1 MGVMVSTQ
9 HRLCRVQELLVR
21 VNRDDI
27 QHYEPRSSAIEATHW
42 GYRGYT
48 LGLANGHL
56 AARLA
61 AHKTQDGSGVWP
73 VEAVLG
79 SFPLCDLTEEDLCQ
93 NPQFC
98 KLMATLTQHVDS
110 TGLTLSL
117 KTELDKAEQRLQS
130 QKRNWLRSQGLFQS
144 LKEMIQEHCVRKHYA
159 TVPPDQNMFYETLEK
174 CLLVTQCVRMLDPS
188 DTTEKELPNVLGL
201 RPEQVLQ
208 LMPPDKNVQRMKQ
221 GLSYELEKHLKK
233 KCLSLLCYC
242 HPEWERESE
251 NLKCTKLLHLAKQL
265 ETDRKSA
272 ENLKESS
279 REKSF
284 LLQRQSQLYLSE
296 MIKCIKHL
304 QTLILDHRLKIQTEL
319 DKKMLDYFEGKC
331 ELVLQ
336 KIKTEMVDIQLDTY
350 KPDTISAHRKIR
362 EKLEAELKCCQEE
375 KQSVK
380 VKLSSFELLG
390 KEFQALAEDVTALS
404 PCATTACSSPVRH
417 TGPDTASLDYFTMSE
432 VRKFT
437 KRLSKPGTAAE
448 VRQSVSEA
456 VRSTVELVEQPKI
469 IEPLDYESVVFQ
481 RKAQIHSDPHRDLLL
496 CPVDDVSETQISR
509 QRRTVVPSV
518 PQNAEREARSLFAK
532 ECIRMYNTDWEV
544 INYKYEAYS
553 GDFRMLPTKGLKSD
567 KLPAQVFE
575 IDEDAKD
582 EDSSSLCS
590 QRGGVMKQGW
600 LQKANINSSLSVSMR
615 VFKRRYFYLS
625 QLPDGSYILNSYKD
639 EKNCKETKGSI
650 YLDSC
655 IDVIQ
660 SSKMRRNCFELK
672 MQERYSHFLA
682 ADSEAEMEDWVC
694 TLRQALS
701 SAEAGPERRNGAET
715 DCALDDDSSSQ
726 GKGEGLLE
734 NLGRSL
740 HPELMKYARETDQF
754 NKMSRSEGR
763 QKLFSLDPETQR
775 LDFSGIEPEVKPF
788 EERFGRRIMVSC
800 HDLSFSL
807 QGCVSERADGV
818 LTNVEPFFITLAL
831 FDVSKN
837 CKISADFH
845 VDLNPAVVR
854 DMLTDASGQP
864 SPSPSS
870 DSSEG
875 GGGVGAAAMVNGGS
889 GSGLPVVQRASEA
902 VLRFP
907 TQGIFSVT
915 HPHSNIFLVARVE
928 KVLQNGITH
937 CAEPYIK
944 TSDTTKTAQKVLKS
958 AKQTCQRLGQYR
970 MPFAWAAKQV
980 FKDAQGSLDMDGKFS
995 PLYRQDSSRISSEDL
1010 LKLLA
1015 DIKKPEKSKSQTIP
1029 GQLNVII
1036 ECVPPDFSNTVTSS
1050 YIPVKPFEEGCERMS
1065 VEVEEFLPE
1074 EAKYN
1079 FPFTSYKNQ
1088 LYVYPLQLKYDNQKT
1103 FTKARNIAVCVQFK
1117 DSDEEGTTPLKC
1129 IYGKPGDSLFTSSA
1143 YAAVL
1148 HHNQSPDFYDEIKVE
1163 LPVHVHEKHHI
1174 LFTFYHISCESS
1186 SKTSSKKREGVETL
1200 VGYSWTPLLRDGRMQ
1215 SVDMQLPVAA
1225 TLPPGYLCKDSRKS
1239 QPDVKWV
1246 ENAKSLFK
1254 VRTHVASTIYTQD
1267 LHLHNF
1273 FQHCQ
1278 LLRTTSEGSPA
1289 DLIKYLKCLHAM
1301 ETHVIIHFL
1310 PTILMQLFEVLTSAT
1325 KESQDTAV
1333 NSLRVIIH
1341 IVSKCHEEGVEHY
1354 LRSFVKFVFVSR
1366 PSAGSSSTTHE
1377 VLATAVTTVLK
1388 QTADFI
1394 TSNKLLK
1401 YSWFFFETMAKSMV
1415 HYLQEGN
1422 RMKMPRTQR
1431 FPESFHQSLQSLVLS
1446 IMPHITIRHFEI
1458 PEEAR
1463 AVNLSLA
1470 HFIKRCLTLMNR
1482 GFGFA
1487 LVNHYMCHF
1496 TLKDPK
1502 VLSEMKFEFLM
1513 TVCNHEHFI
1522 PLNLPMAFGR
1532 TKLQRVQ
1539 DFIPY
1544 ATELFGPVEQ
1554 SLEYNLT
1561 EEFCRHHFLVGLLL
1575 REVAEALVQAPE
1587 VRQLAVSV
1595 LKNLL
1600 IKHATDDRYTAFK
1613 NQQARICLL
1622 YLPLVEL
1629 MYQNLQQLSAPP
1641 YTVSPGLNGSR
1652 DDLLCSGSSDSRR
1665 TSTAVD
1671 RDHGLLVL
1679 NGLVRREDS
1688 RGSLFM
1694 DPPESELQRRSSTM
1708 SCSPVPPLGRLGSY
1722 EIKGLLLCFLHITR
1736 TMAEDTLMA
1745 YWNKLNPQDVMN
1757 FLSLLEVCIVQFRY
1771 LGKRN
1776 IGRSQD
1782 VCLSKLFSSERK
1794 SQTMPV
1800 MRCHRAS
1807 LMQTKINQ
1815 FMEASLTLNIGNG
1828 LSEAE
1833 IHHQALLEGNMST
1846 EISLSVLD
1854 VLAQFTHCFKNQ
1866 LLETD
1871 GHNPLM
1877 KKVFDVFL
1885 TFLRIGQ
1892 SETAVRHVFA
1902 ALRGLINKFPSV
1914 LFKGR
1919 VTLCEALCCEVLK
1932 CCVSKLGLL
1941 RAESSALLYLLM
1953 KNNYEFTKRKT
1964 FLRTHLQ
1971 IIIAVSQLIS
1981 DVALTGSSRF
1991 QESLSIINNFANSD
2005 KAMKSTAFPSEVKGL
2020 TKRIR
2025 TVLMATAQM
2034 KEHEKDPEMLLDL
2047 QYSLARSYAST
2058 PELRRTWLDSMA
2070 RAHLK
2075 NGDLSEAAMCY
2086 VHIAALVAEYLH
2098 RKKLFPTGLA
2108 AFKKITFNID
2118 EEAAMREDT
2127 GMQDVYYSEEV
2138 LVEHLEVCVEALWK
2152 AERYE
2157 LITHIAK
2164 LLIPIYEKRHDYEK
2178 LSRLYDT
2185 LHRAYNKIMEV
2196 IQSGRRLLGT
2206 YFRVAFY
2213 GQGFFEEEDGKEYI
2227 YKEPKLTGLSEIS
2240 QRLLTLYGEKFGPEN
2255 VKILQDSNKVNAKE
2269 LDPKFAY
2276 VQVTFVKPFFEE
2288 KEAPEKKTDFEKC
2301 HNINRFVFE
2310 TPYTLTGKKHGGV
2323 EEQCKKKIVLT
2334 SASTFPYVKK
2344 RVEVLGE
2351 RQVDLKPVDV
2361 AIDEMKARTA
2371 ELNKLCSSP
2380 EVDMIQL
2387 QLKLQGC
2394 VSVQVNAGP
2403 MAYARA
2409 FLDDSRSSHTN
2420 SKKSKE
2426 LKDIFRQFVQACSI
2440 ALDINER
2447 LIKEDQVEYHEG
2459 LKSNFK
2465 DMVKELSEIIHEQI
2479 YQEDMLRSLL
2489 HNSLH
2494 VFRVIS
2500 GTSAELG

>member
-1 MGVMVSTQ
+1 
-9 HRLCRVQELLVR
+9 
-21 VNRDDI
+21 
-27 QHYEPRSSAIEATHW
+27 
-42 GYRGYT
+42 
-48 LGLANGHL
+48 
-56 AARLA
+56 
-61 AHKTQDGSGVWP
+61 
-73 VEAVLG
+73 
-79 SFPLCDLTEEDLCQ
+79 
-93 NPQFC
+93 
-98 KLMATLTQHVDS
+98 
-110 TGLTLSL
+110 
-117 KTELDKAEQRLQS
+117 
-130 QKRNWLRSQGLFQS
+130 
-144 LKEMIQEHCVRKHYA
+144 
-159 TVPPDQNMFYETLEK
+159 
-174 CLLVTQCVRMLDPS
+174 
-188 DTTEKELPNVLGL
+188 
-201 RPEQVLQ
+201 
-208 LMPPDKNVQRMKQ
+208 
-221 GLSYELEKHLKK
+221 
-233 KCLSLLCYC
+233 
-242 HPEWERESE
+242 
-251 NLKCTKLLHLAKQL
+251 
-265 ETDRKSA
+265 
-272 ENLKESS
+272 
-279 REKSF
+279 
-284 LLQRQSQLYLSE
+284 
-296 MIKCIKHL
+296 
-304 QTLILDHRLKIQTEL
+304 
-319 DKKMLDYFEGKC
+319 
-331 ELVLQ
+331 
-336 KIKTEMVDIQLDTY
+336 
-350 KPDTISAHRKIR
+350 
-362 EKLEAELKCCQEE
+362 
-375 KQSVK
+375 
-380 VKLSSFELLG
+380 
-390 KEFQALAEDVTALS
+390 
-404 PCATTACSSPVRH
+404 
-417 TGPDTASLDYFTMSE
+417 MSE

-469 IEPLDYESVVFQ
+469 IEPLDYENVVFQ

-496 CPVDDVSETQISR
+496 CPVDDVSEVQISR

-532 ECIRMYNTDWEV
+532 ECIKMYNTDWNV

-553 GDFRMLPTKGLKSD
+553 GDFRMLPTKGLKPD
-567 KLPAQVFE
+567 KLPVQVFE
-575 IDEDAKD
+575 MDEDAKD

-590 QRGGVMKQGW
+590 QRGGVLKQGW

-625 QLPDGSYILNSYKD
+625 QLPDSSYILNSYKD

-660 SSKMRRNCFELK
+660 SPKMRRNCFELK
-672 MQERYSHFLA
+672 MQERYSHYLA
-682 ADSEAEMEDWVC
+682 ADSEAEMEEWVS
-694 TLRQALS
+694 TLKQALS
-701 SAEAGPERRNGAET
+701 SAEGTPDRRNGAEPL

-726 GKGEGLLE
+726 SKGEGLLE

-740 HPELMKYARETDQF
+740 HPELMKYARETDQL
-754 NKMSRSEGR
+754 NKINRNEGR

-775 LDFSGIEPEVKPF
+775 LDFSGIEPDVKPF

-800 HDLSFSL
+800 HDLTFSL
-807 QGCVSERADGV
+807 QGCVSDKGDGI

-845 VDLNPAVVR
+845 VDLNPSAVR
-854 DMLTDASGQP
+854 EMLNDSSSGQL
-864 SPSPSS
+864 SPSS

-875 GGGVGAAAMVNGGS
+875 GGGGGGGEVAAMLLNGDS
-889 GSGLPVVQRASEA
+889 GCRGNRLPVVQRAAEA

-915 HPHSNIFLVARVE
+915 DPHADIFLVARVE

-944 TSDTTKTAQKVLKS
+944 TSDITKTAQKVLKS

-980 FKDAQGSLDMDGKFS
+980 FKDGQGSLDMDGKFS
-995 PLYRQDSSRISSEDL
+995 PLYRQDSSKISTEDMM
-1010 LKLLA
+1010 KLLA
-1015 DIKKPEKSKSQTIP
+1015 DIKKPEKSKLQAIP
-1029 GQLNVII
+1029 GQLNVTI

-1050 YIPVKPFEEGCERMS
+1050 YIPVKPFEDSCERVS

-1079 FPFTSYKNQ
+1079 CPFTTYKNQ

-1103 FTKARNIAVCVQFK
+1103 FTKARNIAVCIQFR
-1117 DSDEEGTTPLKC
+1117 DSDEEGATPLKC

-1148 HHNQSPDFYDEIKVE
+1148 HHNQSPEFYDEIKVE

-1200 VGYSWTPLLRDGRMQ
+1200 VGYSWMPLLKDGRMQ

-1225 TLPPGYLCKDSRKS
+1225 TIPLGYLCQDSKKS

-1246 ENAKSLFK
+1246 ENAKPLFK
-1254 VRTHVASTIYTQD
+1254 VRTHVASTIYAQD

-1278 LLRTTSEGSPA
+1278 LIRMTSEGSPA

-1301 ETHVIIHFL
+1301 ETHVMIHFL
-1310 PTILMQLFEVLTSAT
+1310 PTVLMQLFEVLTTAT
-1325 KESQDTAV
+1325 KETQETAV

-1354 LRSFVKFVFVSR
+1354 LRSFVKYVFVTS
-1366 PSAGSSSTTHE
+1366 PSSGSSSSTHE
-1377 VLATAVTTVLK
+1377 VLATAVTAVLK
-1388 QTADFI
+1388 QTADFN

-1401 YSWFFFETMAKSMV
+1401 YSWFFFETMAKSMAQ
-1415 HYLQEGN
+1415 YLQDGN

-1431 FPESFHQSLQSLVLS
+1431 FPESFHQALQSLILS
-1446 IMPHITIRHFEI
+1446 IMPHITIRHLEI

-1463 AVNLSLA
+1463 AVNISLA
-1470 HFIKRCLTLMNR
+1470 NFIKRCLTLMNR
-1482 GFGFA
+1482 GFGFS
-1487 LVNHYMCHF
+1487 LVNHYMCPF
-1496 TLKDPK
+1496 TFKDPK
-1502 VLSEMKFEFLM
+1502 ALSEMKFEFLM

-1561 EEFCRHHFLVGLLL
+1561 EEFCRNHFLVGLLL
-1575 REVAEALVQAPE
+1575 REVAEALQQAPE

-1600 IKHATDDRYTAFK
+1600 IKHAMDDRYTAFK
-1613 NQQARICLL
+1613 NQQAKICLL

-1629 MYQNLQQLSAPP
+1629 LYQNLKQLSAQP
-1641 YTVSPGLNGSR
+1641 YNSSPGLRLNGSR
-1652 DDLLCSGSSDSRR
+1652 DDLISTGSSESRR
-1665 TSTAVD
+1665 ISSAVD
-1671 RDHGLLVL
+1671 QGVMTL
-1679 NGLVRREDS
+1679 NGHVRREDS

-1694 DPPESELQRRSSTM
+1694 DPGTPDTELQRRGSTM
-1708 SCSPVPPLGRLGSY
+1708 SCSPAPPLGRLGVY
-1722 EIKGLLLCFLHITR
+1722 EIKGLLLCFLHIAKTIS
-1736 TMAEDTLMA
+1736 EDTLTA
-1745 YWNKLNPQDVMN
+1745 YWNKVNPQDVMN
-1757 FLSLLEVCIVQFRY
+1757 FLSLLEVCILQFRY

-1782 VCLSKLFSSERK
+1782 VCLSKLFSLERK

-1800 MRCHRAS
+1800 MRCNRAS

-1815 FMEASLTLNIGNG
+1815 FMEASLTLNMGSG

-1846 EISLSVLD
+1846 EVCLSVLD
-1854 VLAQFTHCFKNQ
+1854 VLSLFNQCFKTQ
-1866 LLETD
+1866 LLESE

-1877 KKVFDVFL
+1877 KKVFDVYL
-1885 TFLRIGQ
+1885 TFLQISQ
-1892 SETAVRHVFA
+1892 SETAIRHVFA
-1902 ALRGLINKFPSV
+1902 ALRAFINKFPTV

-1932 CCVSKLGLL
+1932 CCVSKLALL

-1953 KNNYEFTKRKT
+1953 KNNYEYTKRKT

-2098 RKKLFPTGLA
+2098 RKKLFPSGLA

-2118 EEAAMREDT
+2118 EEAAMKEDT

-2157 LITHIAK
+2157 LITHIAR
-2164 LLIPIYEKRHDYEK
+2164 LVIPIYEKRHDYEK

-2240 QRLLTLYGEKFGPEN
+2240 QRLLMLYGEKFGPEN
-2255 VKILQDSNKVNAKE
+2255 VKIIQDSNKVNTKE
-2269 LDPKFAY
+2269 LDPKCAY
-2276 VQVTFVKPFFEE
+2276 VQVTFVKPYFDE

-2310 TPYTLTGKKHGGV
+2310 TPYTLSGKKHGGV
-2323 EEQCKKKIVLT
+2323 EEQCKKRIVLT
-2334 SASTFPYVKK
+2334 TGSTFPYVKK
-2344 RVEVLGE
+2344 RVEVVGE
-2351 RQVDLKPVDV
+2351 RQMDLKPVDV

-2371 ELNKLCSSP
+2371 ELTKLCSSQ

-2409 FLDDSRSSHTN
+2409 FLDDSKSSHSGN
-2420 SKKSKE
+2420 KKVKE
-2426 LKDIFRQFVQACSI
+2426 LKDIFRRFVEACSV

-2447 LIKEDQVEYHEG
+2447 LIKEDQFEYHEG

-2465 DMVKELSEIIHEQI
+2465 EMVKELSEIIHEQI

-2489 HNSLH
+2489 HNSLQ

-2500 GTSAELG
+2500 GTNLG

>member
-1 MGVMVSTQ
+1 
-9 HRLCRVQELLVR
+9 
-21 VNRDDI
+21 
-27 QHYEPRSSAIEATHW
+27 
-42 GYRGYT
+42 
-48 LGLANGHL
+48 
-56 AARLA
+56 
-61 AHKTQDGSGVWP
+61 
-73 VEAVLG
+73 
-79 SFPLCDLTEEDLCQ
+79 
-93 NPQFC
+93 
-98 KLMATLTQHVDS
+98 
-110 TGLTLSL
+110 
-117 KTELDKAEQRLQS
+117 
-130 QKRNWLRSQGLFQS
+130 
-144 LKEMIQEHCVRKHYA
+144 
-159 TVPPDQNMFYETLEK
+159 
-174 CLLVTQCVRMLDPS
+174 
-188 DTTEKELPNVLGL
+188 
-201 RPEQVLQ
+201 
-208 LMPPDKNVQRMKQ
+208 
-221 GLSYELEKHLKK
+221 
-233 KCLSLLCYC
+233 
-242 HPEWERESE
+242 
-251 NLKCTKLLHLAKQL
+251 
-265 ETDRKSA
+265 
-272 ENLKESS
+272 
-279 REKSF
+279 
-284 LLQRQSQLYLSE
+284 
-296 MIKCIKHL
+296 
-304 QTLILDHRLKIQTEL
+304 
-319 DKKMLDYFEGKC
+319 
-331 ELVLQ
+331 
-336 KIKTEMVDIQLDTY
+336 
-350 KPDTISAHRKIR
+350 
-362 EKLEAELKCCQEE
+362 
-375 KQSVK
+375 
-380 VKLSSFELLG
+380 
-390 KEFQALAEDVTALS
+390 
-404 PCATTACSSPVRH
+404 
-417 TGPDTASLDYFTMSE
+417 MSE

-448 VRQSVSEA
+448 LRQSVSEA

-469 IEPLDYESVVFQ
+469 IEPLDYENVVFQ

-496 CPVDDVSETQISR
+496 CPVDDVSEAQISR

-532 ECIRMYNTDWEV
+532 ECIKMYNTDWNV

-553 GDFRMLPTKGLKSD
+553 GDFRTLPTKGLKPD

-575 IDEDAKD
+575 MDEDAKD
-582 EDSSSLCS
+582 EDTSSLCS
-590 QRGGVMKQGW
+590 QRGGVLKQGW

-660 SSKMRRNCFELK
+660 SPKMRRNCFELK
-672 MQERYSHFLA
+672 MQERYSHYLA
-682 ADSEAEMEDWVC
+682 ADSEAEMEEWVC
-694 TLRQALS
+694 TLKQALS
-701 SAEAGPERRNGAET
+701 SADGGPDRRNGAEAL

-726 GKGEGLLE
+726 GKGDGLLD

-740 HPELMKYARETDQF
+740 HPELMKYARETDQL
-754 NKMSRSEGR
+754 NKINRNEGR

-775 LDFSGIEPEVKPF
+775 LDFSGIEPDVKPF

-800 HDLSFSL
+800 HDLTFSL
-807 QGCVSERADGV
+807 QGCVSDKGDGV

-845 VDLNPAVVR
+845 VDLNPAAVR
-854 DMLTDASGQP
+854 EMLNDSGSGQLSR
-864 SPSPSS
+864 SPST
-870 DSSEG
+870 DSSETG
-875 GGGVGAAAMVNGGS
+875 GGGGEAAAVFLNGDS
-889 GSGLPVVQRASEA
+889 GGRGNGLPVVQRAAEA

-915 HPHSNIFLVARVE
+915 HPHADIFLVARVE

-944 TSDTTKTAQKVLKS
+944 TSDITKTAQKVFKS
-958 AKQTCQRLGQYR
+958 IKQTCQRLGQYR

-995 PLYRQDSSRISSEDL
+995 PLYRQDSSKISTEDTM
-1010 LKLLA
+1010 KLLA
-1015 DIKKPEKSKSQTIP
+1015 DIRKPEKSKLQTIP
-1029 GQLNVII
+1029 GQLNVTI

-1050 YIPVKPFEEGCERMS
+1050 YIPVKPFEDSCERVS
-1065 VEVEEFLPE
+1065 VEVEEFLSQ

-1079 FPFTSYKNQ
+1079 CPFTTYKNQ

-1103 FTKARNIAVCVQFK
+1103 FTKARNIAVCIQFR
-1117 DSDEEGTTPLKC
+1117 DSDEEGASPLKC
-1129 IYGKPGDSLFTSSA
+1129 IYGKPGDSLFTSGA

-1148 HHNQSPDFYDEIKVE
+1148 HHNQSPEFYDEIKVE

-1200 VGYSWTPLLRDGRMQ
+1200 VGYSWMPLLRDGRMK
-1215 SVDMQLPVAA
+1215 SVEVQLPVAA
-1225 TLPPGYLCKDSRKS
+1225 TLPPGYLGHDSKKS

-1246 ENAKSLFK
+1246 ENAKTLFK
-1254 VRTHVASTIYTQD
+1254 VRTHVASTIYAQD

-1278 LLRTTSEGSPA
+1278 LMRSTSEGSPA

-1301 ETHVIIHFL
+1301 ETHVMIHFL
-1310 PTILMQLFEVLTSAT
+1310 PTVLMQLFEVLTTAT
-1325 KESQDTAV
+1325 KEAQETAV

-1354 LRSFVKFVFVSR
+1354 LRSFVKYVFVTS
-1366 PSAGSSSTTHE
+1366 SCSGSSSSTHE
-1377 VLATAVTTVLK
+1377 VLATAVTAVLK
-1388 QTADFI
+1388 QTADFNTI
-1394 TSNKLLK
+1394 NKLLK
-1401 YSWFFFETMAKSMV
+1401 YSWFFFETMAKSMAQ
-1415 HYLQEGN
+1415 YLQEGN

-1431 FPESFHQSLQSLVLS
+1431 FPESYHQALQSLILS
-1446 IMPHITIRHFEI
+1446 IMPHITIRHLEI

-1463 AVNLSLA
+1463 AVNISLA
-1470 HFIKRCLTLMNR
+1470 NFIKRCLTLMNR

-1502 VLSEMKFEFLM
+1502 LLSEMKFEFLM

-1539 DFIPY
+1539 DLIPY

-1561 EEFCRHHFLVGLLL
+1561 EEFCRNHFLVGLLL
-1575 REVAEALVQAPE
+1575 REVAEALQQAPE
-1587 VRQLAVSV
+1587 VRQLSVSV
-1595 LKNLL
+1595 MKNLL
-1600 IKHATDDRYTAFK
+1600 IKHAMDDRYTAFK

-1629 MYQNLQQLSAPP
+1629 LYQNLKQLSAQP
-1641 YTVSPGLNGSR
+1641 YNSSPGLNGSR
-1652 DDLLCSGSSDSRR
+1652 DDLISTGSSDSRR
-1665 TSTAVD
+1665 ISSVV
-1671 RDHGLLVL
+1671 DHGAMTL
-1679 NGLVRREDS
+1679 NGHVRREDS

-1694 DPPESELQRRSSTM
+1694 DPGTPDNELQRRGSTM
-1708 SCSPVPPLGRLGSY
+1708 SCSAAPPVGRLGVY
-1722 EIKGLLLCFLHITR
+1722 EIKGLLLCFLHIAKTLS
-1736 TMAEDTLMA
+1736 EDTLMA
-1745 YWNKLNPQDVMN
+1745 YWNKINPQDVMN
-1757 FLSLLEVCIVQFRY
+1757 FLSLLEVCVVQFRY

-1776 IGRSQD
+1776 IGRGQD

-1800 MRCHRAS
+1800 MRCNRAS

-1815 FMEASLTLNIGNG
+1815 FMEASLTLNMGSG

-1833 IHHQALLEGNMST
+1833 VHHQALLEGNMAV
-1846 EISLSVLD
+1846 EVCLSVLD
-1854 VLAQFTHCFKNQ
+1854 VLALFTQCFKTQ
-1866 LLETD
+1866 LLEND
-1871 GHNPLM
+1871 GHNALM
-1877 KKVFDVFL
+1877 KKVFDVYL
-1885 TFLRIGQ
+1885 TFLRVGQ
-1892 SETAVRHVFA
+1892 SEAAVRHVFA
-1902 ALRGLINKFPSV
+1902 ALRAFINKFPLV

-1932 CCVSKLGLL
+1932 CCVSKLALL

-1953 KNNYEFTKRKT
+1953 RNNYEYTKRKT

-2098 RKKLFPTGLA
+2098 RKKLFPSGLA

-2118 EEAAMREDT
+2118 EEAAMKEDT

-2185 LHRAYNKIMEV
+2185 LHRAYNKILEV

-2255 VKILQDSNKVNAKE
+2255 VKIIQDSNKVNPKD

-2276 VQVTFVKPFFEE
+2276 VQVTFVKPYFEE

-2310 TPYTLTGKKHGGV
+2310 SPYTLSGKKHGGV
-2323 EEQCKKKIVLT
+2323 EEQCKKRIILT
-2334 SASTFPYVKK
+2334 TASTFPYVKK
-2344 RVEVLGE
+2344 RVEVVGE
-2351 RQVDLKPVDV
+2351 KQVDLKPVDV

-2371 ELNKLCSSP
+2371 ELTKLCSSQ

-2403 MAYARA
+2403 MAYARV
-2409 FLDDSRSSHTN
+2409 FLDDTKSGHSGN
-2420 SKKSKE
+2420 KKVKE
-2426 LKDIFRQFVQACSI
+2426 LKDIFRRFVEACSV

-2447 LIKEDQVEYHEG
+2447 LIKEDQFEYHEG

-2465 DMVKELSEIIHEQI
+2465 EMVKELSEIIHEQI

-2500 GTSAELG
+2500 GTDLG